1 MRYLYP
7 NMNRH
12 LAVVILLCAAQA
24 LWADQIILKNGDRL
38 TGTIVKSDE
47 KELLL
52 ETPTAAE
59 VTIQWD
65 SISSITADGPV
76 YVNTSDDQTIAG
88 SLRTDNN
95 NLVVVTRTAGTVTV
109 PLANVRAL
117 RNQTEQTAYETEV
130 ERLRNPSLIDLW
142 TGFLDFGYASAR
154 GNANTQ
160 SFTLA
165 TRADRVTSRD
175 KITVFFNSIYASQS
189 TVPPKQT
196 TANSKIG
203 GVTYDLNI
211 NKKWFAWG
219 AVTLESDQFQ
229 ELDLRFVPAGGV
241 GHHTIDTENTKL
253 DLRVG
258 AAYNR
263 EFFYTF
269 DRDSM
274 EIIIGDD
281 FTHNFSKTTVFQQN
295 LRIYPNATNGAF
307 RANFLATL
315 STDIKKWFALQV
327 SFTDRYLSNPA
338 PDRKTNDLI
347 FSAGIRLSFGQP

>member
-12 LAVVILLCAAQA
+12 LAVAILLCAAQA
-24 LWADQIILKNGDRL
+24 LWADQITLKNGDRL
-38 TGTIVKSDE
+38 TGSIVKSDA

-52 ETPTAAE
+52 ETPTAAK

-76 YVNTSDDQTIAG
+76 YINTSDDQTIAG
-88 SLRTDNN
+88 SFRTENN
-95 NLVVVTRTAGTVTV
+95 NLVVTTQTAGTVTV

-117 RNQTEQTAYETEV
+117 RNQEEQLAYETEA
-130 ERLRNPSLIDLW
+130 ERLRNPRLIDLW
-142 TGFLDFGYASAR
+142 SGFLDFGYASAR

-175 KITVFFNSIYASQS
+175 KITVFFNSIFASTS

-211 NKKWFAWG
+211 TDKWFAWG

-229 ELDLRFVPAGGV
+229 ELDLRFVPAGGI
-241 GHHTIDTENTKL
+241 GHHTINTENTKL

-258 AAYNR
+258 ASYNR
-263 EFFYTF
+263 EFFYTQ
-269 DRDSM
+269 DRSSM
-274 EIIIGDD
+274 EIVLGDD

-295 LRIYPNATNGAF
+295 LRIYPNASNGAF
-307 RANFLATL
+307 RANFVASLATE
-315 STDIKKWFALQV
+315 IKNWFALQF
-327 SFTDRYLSNPA
+327 SFTDRYISNPVEG
-338 PDRKTNDLI
+338 RKTNDLTV
-347 FSAGIRLSFGQP
+347 SAGIRLSFGQP